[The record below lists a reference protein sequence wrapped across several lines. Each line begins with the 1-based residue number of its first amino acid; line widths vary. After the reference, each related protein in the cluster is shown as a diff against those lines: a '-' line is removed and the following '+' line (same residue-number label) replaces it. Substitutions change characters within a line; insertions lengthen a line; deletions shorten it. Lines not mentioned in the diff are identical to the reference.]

1 MTPSPTGLTPNLIL
15 RLESFALLAGAV
27 AAYSRVA
34 PDWLLFALLL
44 FVPDVT
50 MIGYLRDV
58 RLGSLVYNLGHTLS
72 LPILA
77 AGIALALGSVPTA
90 QLSLIWIAHIAID
103 RIMGYGLKYATT
115 FKDTHMQH
123 V

>member
-1 MTPSPTGLTPNLIL
+1 MNSFPIGLTPNLIL
-15 RLESFALLAGAV
+15 RLESFALLAGTVAV
-27 AAYSRVA
+27 YSRVA

-58 RLGSLVYNLGHTLS
+58 RLGSLIYNLGHTLS
-72 LPILA
+72 LPILMVS
-77 AGIALALGSVPTA
+77 IALALSSVLLA
-90 QLSLIWIAHIAID
+90 QISLIWIAHIAID